1 MPARKLDDIVTAYAP
16 QHDALLSEL
25 DAIATAADMNVI
37 AEARA
42 KQLQVDLMWANHRV
56 VKAKA
61 AQREADEKYHKAK
74 GKTIGKILMRKK
86 SLLKE
91 DEAGR

>member
-1 MPARKLDDIVTAYAP
+1 MN
-16 QHDALLSEL
+16 
-25 DAIATAADMNVI
+25 AIAN
-37 AEARA
+37 ARA